1 MSHQGRTHKSRQG
14 IGGPATIEGRK
25 NQIASRL
32 AYGVKANSPVL
43 PGIEDHLEWERFRKG
58 FWTLWQPVGIPEEE
72 CVDQIAGE
80 YWIMRRIRRWETA
93 TSFTQLYELAA
104 SEPNEVRREI
114 TRLLGEPVIRQNVF
128 GNLEDGDRDNDE
140 AAAYLAGNG
149 NGDGTFTPSVAWW
162 RKIIESPNRTPVT
175 HAEAS
180 WLMELVLEQV
190 LPAESED
197 SENDDAAGFGSCDDP
212 EPAFTLPSGKITI
225 GELRR
230 QLSQLGAASQQGD
243 TPSVEEILT
252 QGYQAAQEEAHSLE
266 LARIRARRFIS
277 ERTLLPENR
286 INTALVYKRQ
296 TMCLISRHMA
306 ILERLQAKRAGQ
318 FVPPPAM
325 VDVNMTVVPREDS
338 P

>member
-1 MSHQGRTHKSRQG
+1 MSQKKRRVRPGTHPSG
-14 IGGPATIEGRK
+14 HLTEEGRK

-32 AYGVKANSPVL
+32 TYGVKANSPVL
-43 PGIEDHLEWERFRKG
+43 PGLEDPLEWEQFRKG
-58 FWTLWQPVGIPEEE
+58 FRDLWQPAGTHEEE
-72 CVDQIAGE
+72 CVDQITGE
-80 YWIMRRIRRWETA
+80 YWILRRIRRWETA
-93 TSFTQLYELAA
+93 TTLTQLYELAA
-104 SEPNEVRREI
+104 SEPEEVRREI

-128 GNLEDGDRDNDE
+128 GHLENGDCDNDE
-140 AAAYLAGNG
+140 TAAHRVEN
-149 NGDGTFTPSVAWW
+149 NGDGAFTPSVAWW
-162 RKIIESPNRTPVT
+162 RKIVESPDRTPLT

-190 LPAESED
+190 LPAERED
-197 SENDDAAGFGSCDDP
+197 EENDDAAGFGSCDAS
-212 EPAFTLPSGKITI
+212 EPAFTLPPGKITL
-225 GELRR
+225 GELRK

-243 TPSVEEILT
+243 APSVEEILT
-252 QGYQAAQEEAHSLE
+252 QSYQAAQQEAHSLE
-266 LARIRARRFIS
+266 LAKVRARRFIS

-325 VDVNMTVVPREDS
+325 VDVNMTVVPREDT